1 MSDPL
6 QPNPYRAPAFGPAD
20 NQRMIPAGHVVLVVG
35 LLLLLAPLFGLISGL
50 LSGGW
55 TPALDSHRIILT
67 DVLLSLLL
75 LGAVML
81 LGLGGRYSWERFGF
95 WTPAGTDFVFVA
107 GILAISFL
115 LQPLFMFGFDPG
127 LEEAAGLR
135 EGFFAAYHPG
145 GVLVFELLVVLSLVV
160 LTPLFEEIAFRGLI
174 FGWARQRLG
183 FVESA
188 LFSALVFAAFHSAY
202 IDNLGPFWGL
212 RAMAMIFTLGF
223 LSALLFERTGSLIA
237 PTALHALF
245 NVQAVMPLLTE
256 QPAA

>member
-1 MSDPL
+1 
-6 QPNPYRAPAFGPAD
+6 
-20 NQRMIPAGHVVLVVG
+20 
-35 LLLLLAPLFGLISGL
+35 
-50 LSGGW
+50 
-55 TPALDSHRIILT
+55 
-67 DVLLSLLL
+67 
-75 LGAVML
+75 
-81 LGLGGRYSWERFGF
+81 
-95 WTPAGTDFVFVA
+95 
-107 GILAISFL
+107 
-115 LQPLFMFGFDPG
+115 
-127 LEEAAGLR
+127 
-135 EGFFAAYHPG
+135 
-145 GVLVFELLVVLSLVV
+145 
-160 LTPLFEEIAFRGLI
+160 
-174 FGWARQRLG
+174 ARQRLG

>member
-1 MSDPL
+1 MLTTS
-6 QPNPYRAPAFGPAD
+6 
-20 NQRMIPAGHVVLVVG
+20 
-35 LLLLLAPLFGLISGL
+35 
-50 LSGGW
+50 
-55 TPALDSHRIILT
+55 AL
-67 DVLLSLLL
+67 
-75 LGAVML
+75 
-81 LGLGGRYSWERFGF
+81 
-95 WTPAGTDFVFVA
+95 PGTTLDFVRASTFA
-107 GILAISFL
+107 GQRSLYDTPGVILPNQL
-115 LQPLFMFGFDPG
+115 TTRLTTD
-127 LEEAAGLR
+127 E
-135 EGFFAAYHPG
+135 
-145 GVLVFELLVVLSLVV
+145 LSLVV

>member
-1 MSDPL
+1 
-6 QPNPYRAPAFGPAD
+6 
-20 NQRMIPAGHVVLVVG
+20 
-35 LLLLLAPLFGLISGL
+35 
-50 LSGGW
+50 
-55 TPALDSHRIILT
+55 
-67 DVLLSLLL
+67 
-75 LGAVML
+75 
-81 LGLGGRYSWERFGF
+81 
-95 WTPAGTDFVFVA
+95 
-107 GILAISFL
+107 
-115 LQPLFMFGFDPG
+115 
-127 LEEAAGLR
+127 
-135 EGFFAAYHPG
+135 
-145 GVLVFELLVVLSLVV
+145 ELLVVLSLVV

>member
-81 LGLGGRYSWERFGF
+81 LGLSGRYSWERFGF

-127 LEEAAGLR
+127 SEEAAGLR

-160 LTPLFEEIAFRGLI
+160 LAPLFEEIAFRGLI

-212 RAMAMIFTLGF
+212 RAMAMSFTLGF